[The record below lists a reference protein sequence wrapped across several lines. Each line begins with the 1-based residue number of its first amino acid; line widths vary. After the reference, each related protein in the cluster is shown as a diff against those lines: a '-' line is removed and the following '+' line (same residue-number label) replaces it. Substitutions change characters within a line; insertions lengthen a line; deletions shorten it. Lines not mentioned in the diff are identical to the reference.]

1 MQNFL
6 SNVEFRFEIE
16 RLPNLKY
23 HVQRASIPG
32 ITSGSIEYPTP
43 FKSFPVSG
51 DKLDYDDFTL
61 GVAVDENMLSYT
73 ETLDWIKGITFP
85 DDFTQHQNLVADKGI
100 LSDAALII
108 LNSNK
113 NPNIKFIFKDL
124 FPVSIGGMDL
134 DTTSTSVDPVTMNV
148 TFKYRTFDISRY

>member
-43 FKSFPVSG
+43 FKNFPVSG

-85 DDFTQHQNLVADKGI
+85 DTFTQHQNLVADKGI
-100 LSDAALII
+100 LSDATLII

-113 NPNIKFIFKDL
+113 NPNIKFTFKDL

-134 DTTSTSVDPVTMNV
+134 DTTSASVDPVTMNV